1 MAPEGVLEKLLA
13 PISPPHTFLLEIK
26 FICGVEVIVIVI
38 PALAIVAGFAQA
50 SLDVITQV
58 TTCPSVKAE
67 VMNPILSVPT
77 LTPFT
82 FH

>member
-38 PALAIVAGFAQA
+38 PALTIVAGFAQA

-58 TTCPSVKAE
+58 TTCPSVIAE
-67 VMNPILSVPT
+67 VMNPMLSVPT